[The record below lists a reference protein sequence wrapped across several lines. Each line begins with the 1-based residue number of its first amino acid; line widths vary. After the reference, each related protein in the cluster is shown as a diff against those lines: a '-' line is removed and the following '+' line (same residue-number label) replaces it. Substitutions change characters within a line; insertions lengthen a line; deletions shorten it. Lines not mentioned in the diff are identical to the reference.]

1 MSRRGRRTVS
11 RSGSHRRT
19 RWSAEEAARVL
30 RALEESGLSR
40 RAFCKREGLIPERLR
55 RWERKLGRPRIASSL
70 RRLELRPV
78 ELVGDDRAEGRPF
91 ELELP
96 EGVRLQVPFDFD
108 EGSLARLLGVLR
120 RSA

>member
-1 MSRRGRRTVS
+1 MSRRGRRAIRT
-11 RSGSHRRT
+11 GSTRRT
-19 RWSAEEAARVL
+19 RWTAEEAGRVL

-40 RAFCKREGLIPERLR
+40 RAFCKREGLIPERVR
-55 RWERKLGRPRIASSL
+55 RWQRKLGRPRIACSL
-70 RRLELRPV
+70 SRLELRPV
-78 ELVGDDRAEGRPF
+78 ELVADDRVEGRSF

-96 EGVRLQVPFDFD
+96 EGVRLQVPFEFD